1 VVDPLRASVLSAS
14 SVVDPLRAS
23 VLSVRSVVIFSVF
36 SALSVVMLSPML
48 LAQQLPRYTERVDVS
63 RVLVDARALDERGQP
78 ILGLGPEDF
87 RVKIAGKPAR
97 VESVLWVAG
106 GAVDREGM
114 PVASTEI
121 GGFVSPAPPG
131 RLVVFLFQ
139 KDLEA
144 SRIVGFMRLLIET
157 REFLESFQPA
167 DRVAVLSFD
176 YHLKVWVDFT
186 NDFTQVERILAHG
199 ILFEKPRVVEPSAGV
214 SLVQRLDPAKGRKTY
229 SMEKALLA
237 IADALEPLPGAKSLV
252 LVGHG
257 WGRLSGN
264 SLNFDREYGHAVEA
278 FQAGRVSVFT
288 LDTTNADYHTLDAG
302 LISVAEH
309 TGGFFERTHLF
320 SRRALAR
327 LASALAGHYVL
338 FVEKPFGEKSYHAIE
353 VELTR
358 RKGTVM
364 AKSGF
369 VG

>member
-1 VVDPLRASVLSAS
+1 M
-14 SVVDPLRAS
+14 
-23 VLSVRSVVIFSVF
+23 VIFSVC
-36 SALSVVMLSPML
+36 SALSVVMLSPGL
-48 LAQQLPRYTERVDVS
+48 LAQQLPRHAERVDVA
-63 RVLVDARALDERGQP
+63 RVLIDARAVDGRGEP
-78 ILGLGPEDF
+78 ILGLQPEDF
-87 RVKIAGKPAR
+87 RVRLDGKPAR
-97 VESVLWVAG
+97 VESALWVAG
-106 GAVDREGM
+106 GAVDTNGM
-114 PVASTEI
+114 PLDSTAI
-121 GGFVSPAPPG
+121 AGYASPAPPG

-139 KDLEA
+139 KDLEP

-157 REFLESFQPA
+157 REFLDSFQPA
-167 DRVAVLSFD
+167 DRVAVVSFD

-186 NDFTQVERILAHG
+186 NDFEEVERILADG
-199 ILFEKPRVVEPSAGV
+199 ILFRSPRPVEPSPGV

-257 WGRLSGN
+257 WGQLSGTG
-264 SLNFDREYGHAVEA
+264 LHFDREYAPAVEA

-338 FVEKPFGEKSYHAIE
+338 FVERPFGEKSYHAIE